1 MYRRRAPVGNKVL
14 IVLSILLGVLLVGFL
29 FWNRK
34 TEQAA
39 ALQLQQIETEK
50 NSENADS
57 EEGDVPLN
65 QEDEPGVGDD
75 AAEMQENGDADQAAD
90 NQNDQETEDGVDT
103 IQGISFRG
111 DSFGSADDKAQNGV
125 GACLVKILEENG
137 QGIAVEDYSLDAA
150 GTLSQMRLAGVDQS
164 ELDAYLEKH
173 AAEANG
179 AELRI
184 TETKI
189 RDLSEEDLVRTDQSY
204 IPVICM
210 GYYGGWGNDL
220 DELCEQQQKI
230 LDTYQRNDRYLILG
244 VYPTGFSDREAYR
257 EKMVSQWGEHFISVS
272 DEISNTVSSSGGK
285 KEIAQLIYDKL
296 TEFGYLS

>member
-1 MYRRRAPVGNKVL
+1 MYRRRVPIGNKVL

-39 ALQLQQIETEK
+39 ALQLKQIEMERD
-50 NSENADS
+50 SENVNSD
-57 EEGDVPLN
+57 EGDVSLD
-65 QEDEPGVGDD
+65 QEAEPEDGDD
-75 AAEMQENGDADQAAD
+75 AAGIQENEDKAQEGDARNEQEAENSAD
-90 NQNDQETEDGVDT
+90 G

-111 DSFGSADDKAQNGV
+111 DSFGSAEDKARNGV
-125 GACLVKILEENG
+125 GICLVKILEENG
-137 QGIAVEDYSLDAA
+137 QGIAVEDYSMDAA
-150 GTLSQMRLAGVDQS
+150 GTLSQMKLAGVDQS
-164 ELDAYLEKH
+164 ELEAYLEKH

-244 VYPTGFSDREAYR
+244 VYPTGYSDRDAYR
-257 EKMVSQWGEHFISVS
+257 EKMVSQWGEHYVSVS
-272 DEISNTVSSSGGK
+272 DEISNTVSSSDGK
-285 KEIAQLIYDKL
+285 KEMAQLIYDKL
-296 TEFGYLS
+296 TELGYLS